1 MIEFNILAKPVVLGC
16 VGSSFRGVLGF
27 DIEFYRKGE
36 TICIPGSSLK
46 GALRSSA
53 SRIARAYGFDS
64 CSEVRPERMKPC
76 DVCKLF
82 GGPGGLPS
90 LLVGDLEPTGHLQ
103 TLIITRVKIDDK
115 SLRAEEGGLYTQ
127 EHTFSAEFRGRVI
140 ILSPEKRLLGLL
152 LLAIA
157 ELRSG
162 RIGRDT
168 VLDLKLEGT
177 ESLQAEIEPRWI
189 ELLEG
194 LKKWLWE
201 GRI

>member
-1 MIEFNILAKPVVLGC
+1 MIEFDIFVKPVTLGC
-16 VGSSFRGVLGF
+16 VGSSVRAVLGP
-27 DIEFYRKGE
+27 DIEFYRRGD

-53 SRIARAYGFDS
+53 SRVARVYGFES
-64 CSEVRPERMKPC
+64 CDEVRPEHMKPC

-90 LLVGDLEPTGHLQ
+90 LLVGDLEPVEQ
-103 TLIITRVKIDDK
+103 TQRIIITRVKINDK

-127 EHTFSAEFRGRVI
+127 EHVLFSEFRGKVI
-140 ILSPEKRLLGLL
+140 ILNPEKRLLGLL

-157 ELRSG
+157 ELRLDRVG
-162 RIGRDT
+162 RNT
-168 VLDLKLEGT
+168 VLDVRLERT
-177 ESLQAEIEPRWI
+177 ESLQAEIEPRWM

-201 GRI
+201 GKV

>member
-1 MIEFNILAKPVVLGC
+1 
-16 VGSSFRGVLGF
+16 
-27 DIEFYRKGE
+27 
-36 TICIPGSSLK
+36 
-46 GALRSSA
+46 
-53 SRIARAYGFDS
+53 
-64 CSEVRPERMKPC
+64 MKPC

-82 GGPGGLPS
+82 GGPHGLPS
-90 LLVGDLEPTGHLQ
+90 LLVEDLEPTGQPQ
-103 TLIITRVKIDDK
+103 TMIITRVKINDK
-115 SLRAEEGGLYTQ
+115 SLKAEEGGLYTQ
-127 EHTFSAEFRGRVI
+127 EHTLSAEFRGKVI

-168 VLDLKLEGT
+168 VLDLRLEGT
-177 ESLQAEIEPRWI
+177 ESLQAEIEPRWM

-201 GRI
+201 GKI